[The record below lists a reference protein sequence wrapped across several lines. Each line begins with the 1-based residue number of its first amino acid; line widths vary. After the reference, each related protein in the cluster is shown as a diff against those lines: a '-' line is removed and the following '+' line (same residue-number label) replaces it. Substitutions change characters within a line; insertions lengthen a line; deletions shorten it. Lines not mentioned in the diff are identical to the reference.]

1 MHPNQRLW
9 KSMKSLNG
17 GLFFNSQ
24 TALMIHIPL
33 HRWFSFS
40 SPKFN
45 CKFIRTLHMSHV
57 FITDSFAGT
66 PTLPAVSAH
75 HLPPGSP
82 VWTQVKCKAMTINT
96 NNLTQLFVSRRTLKG
111 TMGQLGP
118 GVDCGY
124 LELTQG
130 RKCRKGLSARIK
142 YTLMKMCGWAADGD
156 LTFIPD
162 ACSNR
167 HH

>member
-1 MHPNQRLW
+1 MHLNQRLW

-24 TALMIHIPL
+24 TALMVHIPL

-45 CKFIRTLHMSHV
+45 SKFIRTLHMYSLQIHLQV
-57 FITDSFAGT
+57 SRLCLRCQLITFLLARQSG
-66 PTLPAVSAH
+66 LRWS
-75 HLPPGSP
+75 
-82 VWTQVKCKAMTINT
+82 VKRKAMTIDT
-96 NNLTQLFVSRRTLKG
+96 NNLNQLFVSRRTLKG

-130 RKCRKGLSARIK
+130 RKCRKGLLARIK
-142 YTLMKMCGWAADGD
+142 YTLMKVCGWAADGD

-167 HH
+167 